1 MQFVFDLVDYDA
13 KSASNPPYIKFNF
26 NFCGTRK
33 KYKKNKNG
41 VVNMTDRI
49 HELLSFWFGDLGR
62 ADLPTSDRTNL
73 WFGENEKLK
82 EDLLATFINEY
93 QAAIKGQLDEWVRT
107 PRGRLALIIL
117 LDQFSRCLYRNS
129 SEAFAYDKTAQELC
143 VEGLRKK
150 MDQSLTLIE
159 RVFFYMPLVH
169 AESVESQEQSIRL
182 FQTLVSLSLTETT
195 QVYQLFL
202 AYAYAHFRVIKE
214 FGRFPQRNKVLGRQ
228 STDSEVAFLKNT

>member
-1 MQFVFDLVDYDA
+1 M
-13 KSASNPPYIKFNF
+13 P
-26 NFCGTRK
+26 
-33 KYKKNKNG
+33 
-41 VVNMTDRI
+41 DRI
-49 HELLSFWFGDLGR
+49 HELLKFWFGDLGH

-82 EDLLATFINEY
+82 MGLLQAFQQDYDKAVAGKLNEWA
-93 QAAIKGQLDEWVRT
+93 QT

-117 LDQFSRCLYRNS
+117 LDQFSRCMHRNS
-129 SEAFAYDKTAQELC
+129 PEAFAFDKTAQELC
-143 VEGLRKK
+143 IKGLQEK

-169 AESVESQEQSIRL
+169 AEDVHSQEQSIRL
-182 FQTLVSLSLTETT
+182 FQNLVSLSMTETT

-214 FGRFPQRNKVLGRQ
+214 FGRFPQRNTILGRE
-228 STDSEVAFLKNT
+228 STDEENSFLKNA